1 MTATLIT
8 DNPALRAI
16 VEQTIDAKVFYQD
29 EFKEACR
36 GGWDATLPVTEC
48 RLPDLMQD
56 GETTFQA
63 RQEEVRLAHEEL
75 KAGPRGTWMVVRRL
89 HPNCTVG
96 YLALIH
102 DGAGTVHGRSDGWAA
117 EPTFAAVVDRMIG
130 SEVYDMRRVVEANR
144 QRAACA
150 AALEGMQIE
159 VGTRLK
165 QVTLGGQT
173 YSTAVVTG
181 IDPAIGYVSLR
192 LTKRGSAKRY
202 ACSVPATRL
211 AGHAEPRRTAPLVLV
226 NGEALAA

>member
-1 MTATLIT
+1 MTVTASHAA
-8 DNPALRAI
+8 PALRVI
-16 VEQTIDAKVFYQD
+16 VNQTLDAGVFYQD

-48 RLPDLMQD
+48 RLPDLVED
-56 GETTFQA
+56 GEATFQV
-63 RQEEVRLAHEEL
+63 RQEDVRLAREAL
-75 KAGPRGTWMVVRRL
+75 KAGPRGTWMVVRRP
-89 HPNCTVG
+89 HPNGAVG

-117 EPTFAAVVDRMIG
+117 EPTFAAVADRMIG
-130 SEVYDMRRVVEANR
+130 SEVYDMRRLVEADR
-144 QRAACA
+144 QRAACV
-150 AALEGMQIE
+150 AALDRMQIE

-165 QVTLGGQT
+165 QVTVGGKT

-181 IDPAIGYVSLR
+181 IDPSVGYVSLR

-202 ACSVPATRL
+202 ACSIPATRL
-211 AGHAEPRRTAPLVLV
+211 AGHAEPRRTAPLALV